1 MSELN
6 FDLALTQQFL
16 GDLARS
22 NSLDWMHAHQTE
34 YKLARKQFENLA
46 RAVNEQLA
54 VNDPRHLDIDI
65 SRRISRLNRD
75 TRFSND
81 KSPYNPVFRI
91 HCSPWGSQPIP
102 CDLFLALTPAALL
115 VGGGLFASQF
125 AEATMLVRQAILE
138 QADVFSALSQTPDF
152 AVCLPVKGESLKR
165 VPKPFPA
172 DHPLAD
178 YLKMKSWYLECYI
191 EGNQS
196 ASEVV
201 GQIVRLAETMRPFNE
216 FLNRA
221 LASFT
226 MPQR

>member
-1 MSELN
+1 
-6 FDLALTQQFL
+6 
-16 GDLARS
+16 
-22 NSLDWMHAHQTE
+22 
-34 YKLARKQFENLA
+34 
-46 RAVNEQLA
+46 
-54 VNDPRHLDIDI
+54 
-65 SRRISRLNRD
+65 
-75 TRFSND
+75 
-81 KSPYNPVFRI
+81 
-91 HCSPWGSQPIP
+91 
-102 CDLFLALTPAALL
+102 
-115 VGGGLFASQF
+115 
-125 AEATMLVRQAILE
+125 MLVRQAILE
-138 QADVFSALSQTPDF
+138 QADVFSALIQTPDF